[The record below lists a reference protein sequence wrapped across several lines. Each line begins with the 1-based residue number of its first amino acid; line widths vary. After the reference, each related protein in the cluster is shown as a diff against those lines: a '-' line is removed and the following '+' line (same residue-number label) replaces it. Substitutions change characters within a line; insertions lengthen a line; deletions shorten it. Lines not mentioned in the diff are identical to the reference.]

1 MVVFMREQTK
11 QSFIKGATILTVVSL
26 TVRVIST
33 LYKLPLFNILDSPG
47 RGAFQTTYNVFGL
60 ILALSTAGIPVAL
73 SRLVSSANAKGDT
86 TLVRRYFSVALPA
99 FSIVGVIAMLVMFF
113 FAEDLAELLGGPLAA
128 PGIMVLAPATF
139 FSCII
144 SVYRGYAQGH
154 ENMIPTAISQIFEV
168 TCKVVIGIAVA
179 LWLVSL
185 NYSSDIV
192 SAGAITGV
200 TVGLGLCIPL
210 LIFYNRKINRSHPSH
225 INTNKAEPPRRL
237 HILKQIVKVSIPI
250 TLSASFMAAMGLV
263 DNAIILHRLQSALG
277 YTQIE
282 ASAAWGVYAL
292 GFSLFTIPQA
302 IAVPI
307 SITIIPAIAAA
318 LARKQYLQAN
328 AIMQTSLKLV
338 NLVAMPAAFIL
349 MTLSKPLLI
358 ALYDYD
364 LQFASTMLT
373 LLGAASF
380 FVCLQFITSS
390 ILQANGHERVALIT
404 FPIGAAVR
412 FVVVYVLSGNPN
424 IAVIASPIG
433 TLICFIII
441 SMLNLAFIKV
451 RVKQLTKLRSVF
463 IKPLICSLI
472 MGLVGFAAYTGV
484 RQLGYGTLGT
494 GQVATIFY
502 LFIALIVCA
511 LVYIVFVIFT
521 KVITKEDLA
530 HVPKGEKIARLLR
543 VR

>member
-1 MVVFMREQTK
+1 MREETR
-11 QSFIKGATILTVVSL
+11 QSFIKGATILTAVSL
-26 TVRVIST
+26 LVRVVST
-33 LYKLPLFNILDSPG
+33 LYKLPLFNILDAPG

-73 SRLVSSANAKGDT
+73 SRLVSSANAKGNT
-86 TLVRRYFSVALPA
+86 TLVRRYFSVALPT
-99 FSIVGVIAMLVMFF
+99 FSIVGIIAMLVMFF
-113 FAEDLAELLGGPLAA
+113 FAEDLAELLGSELAA

-144 SVYRGYAQGH
+144 AVYRGYAQGH

-168 TCKVVIGIAVA
+168 ICKVAIGIIVAV
-179 LWLVSL
+179 WLVGM
-185 NYSSDIV
+185 NYSSYIV
-192 SAGAITGV
+192 SAGAISGV

-210 LIFYNRKINRSHPSH
+210 LAFYNRRINRLHHLPCASNS
-225 INTNKAEPPRRL
+225 NVETPRRL
-237 HILKQIVKVSIPI
+237 HILKQIIRVSIPI

-277 YTQIE
+277 YTQVE
-282 ASAAWGVYAL
+282 AIAAWGVYAL

-302 IAVPI
+302 VAVPI
-307 SITIIPAIAAA
+307 SITIIPAIASA
-318 LARKQYLQAN
+318 LVRKQNAQAG
-328 AIMQTSLKLV
+328 AIMQTALKLV
-338 NLVAMPAAFIL
+338 CLIAMPAALIL
-349 MTLSKPLLI
+349 MTLSAPLLI

-364 LQFASTMLT
+364 LQLASTMLT

-412 FVVVYVLSGNPN
+412 FLIVYILSGNPTFG
-424 IAVIASPIG
+424 VIASPIG
-433 TLICFIII
+433 TLICFIVI
-441 SMLNLAFIKV
+441 SMLNLAFIKT
-451 RVKQLTKLRSVF
+451 RVKQLTKLLSVF
-463 IKPLICSLI
+463 LKPLICSLA
-472 MGLVGFAAYTGV
+472 MGLAGLATYTV
-484 RQLGYGTLGT
+484 LRRLGYGTLGT
-494 GQVATIFY
+494 GQFATIFY
-502 LFIALIVCA
+502 LAVAVMVCA
-511 LVYIVFVIFT
+511 LVYIAFVIFT

-530 HVPKGEKIARLLR
+530 HIPKGEKVAKLLR